1 MNPFSLPHASP
12 AAGLFLSLCA
22 SLAAA
27 QTPTAATNAIARQSP
42 SPTAAQAPATFADD
56 FIAAARRQIGVT
68 LYYDPAYVRLPYPN
82 GDVPAERGVCTDVV
96 IRAYRALGVDLQQRV
111 HEDMRAAWAAYP
123 KLWGL
128 RATDRNIDHRRVPNL
143 ATFFSRHGQRLSI
156 SQTDASLYA
165 PGDIVTWRLPSGVPH
180 IGIVSAQRRSGRP
193 LILHNIGAGTQLE
206 DMLFDYT
213 VTGRYR
219 YEPEVGREAKQEAG
233 RPARQVAAPEKSRK
247 Q

>member
-1 MNPFSLPHASP
+1 MTPFSLLRACL
-12 AAGLFLSLCA
+12 AAALFLSLFA
-22 SLAAA
+22 SLAAT
-27 QTPTAATNAIARQSP
+27 QTPTAATNTAARQLP
-42 SPTAAQAPATFADD
+42 STAAAQTPATFPDD

-96 IRAYRALGVDLQQRV
+96 IRAYRAIGIDLQQRV
-111 HEDMRAAWAAYP
+111 HEDMRAAWSAYP

-143 ATFFSRHGQRLSI
+143 ATFFTRHGQRLSV

-219 YEPEVGREAKQEAG
+219 YGPEVKQAAKREATQDK
-233 RPARQVAAPEKSRK
+233 PRK